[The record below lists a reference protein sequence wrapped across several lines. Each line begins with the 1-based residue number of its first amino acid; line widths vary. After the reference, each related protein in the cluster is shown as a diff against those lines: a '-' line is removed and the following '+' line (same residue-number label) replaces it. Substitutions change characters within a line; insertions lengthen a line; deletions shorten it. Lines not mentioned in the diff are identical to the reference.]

1 MHTSREDREGRSGKI
16 SQPRNNCNKNGAS
29 ITNDFNYFVIE
40 WSKKIQRNRKMTHF
54 LSTIGMFL
62 DIRST

>member
-1 MHTSREDREGRSGKI
+1 MHTSREDQEGRSGRI

-40 WSKKIQRNRKMTHF
+40 WNKKIQRNRKMTHF
-54 LSTIGMFL
+54 LNMIRMFL
-62 DIRST
+62 GTRST